1 MGNNKVVHLAVFDD
15 QPSDRKMSEKPT
27 IEKIRKIL
35 EGDGSEV
42 REQLLLAAL
51 LLTIFERFK
60 LYIVDQVDG
69 YFSNHTTIK
78 DGNLSYERGQEF
90 KKLINEKGG
99 GQPGQH
105 GNRAFRAAL
114 HWFRDMGA
122 ISTEEFD
129 DVERI
134 YTLRNDIGHELYL
147 ILADDRKAPIHWF
160 DAILVFAVYVKI
172 TRWWV
177 KEVEIATDPE
187 MTEEKYERINFE
199 GIESMETIL
208 LREVMLQALKGN
220 EQFEE
225 VMNHIKGIQPDT

>member
-1 MGNNKVVHLAVFDD
+1 MDK
-15 QPSDRKMSEKPT
+15 KPT

-69 YFSNHTTIK
+69 FFSNHTTIK
-78 DGNLSYERGQEF
+78 DGNLSYERGQKF

-114 HWFRDMGA
+114 HWFRDLGA
-122 ISTEEFD
+122 ISPEEFD
-129 DVERI
+129 YVERV
-134 YTLRNDIGHELYL
+134 YTIRNHIGHELYL
-147 ILADDRKAPIHWF
+147 ILADDRKAAIHWF
-160 DAILVFAVYVKI
+160 DAVQVFAIYLKI

-187 MTEEKYERINFE
+187 MTEEKYDRIDFD
-199 GIESMETIL
+199 GIESMETML
-208 LREVMLQALKGN
+208 LREIMIKALKGN

-225 VMNHIKGIQPDT
+225 VMKYIKGLQPDL

>member
-1 MGNNKVVHLAVFDD
+1 MIEN
-15 QPSDRKMSEKPT
+15 PT

-60 LYIVDQVDG
+60 IYIVDQVEG
-69 YFSNHTTIK
+69 FFSTHATIK
-78 DGNLSYERGQEF
+78 DGKLSYQRGQKF
-90 KKLINEKGG
+90 KKLINEMGD

-114 HWFRDMGA
+114 NWFRDLGA
-122 ISTEEFD
+122 ISDGEFD
-129 DVERI
+129 DVERL

-147 ILADDRKAPIHWF
+147 ILADDRKPRIHWF
-160 DAILVFAVYVKI
+160 DAMTVFAVYLKI

-177 KEVEIATDPE
+177 KEVEIATDPD
-187 MTEEKYERINFE
+187 MTPEKYSQIAFE
-199 GIESMETIL
+199 SVETMETML
-208 LREVMLQALKGN
+208 LREIMLKALKGN
-220 EQFEE
+220 QQFEE
-225 VMNHIKGIQPDT
+225 VMVNLEGLHPTK

>member
-1 MGNNKVVHLAVFDD
+1 MN
-15 QPSDRKMSEKPT
+15 EKPT

-60 LYIVDQVDG
+60 FYIVDQVDSF
-69 YFSNHTTIK
+69 FSHHTTIR
-78 DGNLSYERGQEF
+78 DGQLSYERGQEF
-90 KKLINEKGG
+90 KKLINEKGE

-114 HWFRDMGA
+114 HWFRDLGA
-122 ISTEEFD
+122 ISSEEFD

-147 ILADDRKAPIHWF
+147 ILADDRKSPIHWI
-160 DAILVFAVYVKI
+160 DAVLVFAVYLKI

-187 MTEEKYERINFE
+187 MTAEKYELIDF
-199 GIESMETIL
+199 GSIKSMETML
-208 LREVMLQALKGN
+208 LREVMLKALKGN

-225 VMNHIKGIQPDT
+225 VMKHIKDLQTGS

>member
-1 MGNNKVVHLAVFDD
+1 
-15 QPSDRKMSEKPT
+15 
-27 IEKIRKIL
+27 L

-69 YFSNHTTIK
+69 YFSTHTTIK

-90 KKLINEKGG
+90 KKLINEKGE

-114 HWFRDMGA
+114 HWFRDLGA
-122 ISTEEFD
+122 ISSEEFD

-147 ILADDRKAPIHWF
+147 ILADDRAAPIHWF
-160 DAILVFAVYVKI
+160 DAVLVFAVYLKI

-177 KEVEIATDPE
+177 KEVEIATDPD
-187 MTEEKYERINFE
+187 MTPEKYDQIEFE
-199 GIESMETIL
+199 STETMETML
-208 LREVMLQALKGN
+208 LREIMMQGLKGN
-220 EQFEE
+220 QQFEE
-225 VMNHIKGIQPDT
+225 VMNHLKDLHPNA